1 MEVLDLLILHMG
13 NVNSKDQL
21 LLLMYEPHAAET
33 LYCLVLAK
41 HFSHELKH
49 KVLKVNLRALQQTF
63 FNSSSYFSCCQ
74 CC

>member
-1 MEVLDLLILHMG
+1 MEILDMLILHMG

-49 KVLKVNLRALQQTF
+49 KVLKVKLH
-63 FNSSSYFSCCQ
+63 
-74 CC
+74 